1 MPTIKTRA
9 AKFAIAWLKRAHP
22 YLLREAVVGPNAHV
36 HLNPPKK
43 ALRAEYIKE
52 GE

>member
-1 MPTIKTRA
+1 MTISARA
-9 AKFAIAWLKRAHP
+9 AIYAIAWLKRAHP

-36 HLNPPKK
+36 HLNPTRKALKGKYPKK
-43 ALRAEYIKE
+43 

>member
-1 MPTIKTRA
+1 MTISARA

-36 HLNPPKK
+36 HLNPRKK
-43 ALRAEYIKE
+43 ALRGKYPVTEQ
-52 GE
+52 

>member
-1 MPTIKTRA
+1 MTISARA

-22 YLLREAVVGPNAHV
+22 YLLREAVVPEGSHIQRNGER
-36 HLNPPKK
+36 K
-43 ALRAEYIKE
+43 ALRAKYPRK